1 MPDITDRDLIR
12 EYARVRSEAAF
23 AEIVR
28 RYVNLVYSVAFRFT
42 GNAGDAQDVTQAVF
56 LILAQKAGT
65 LGHVSGLS
73 SWLYETT
80 RFTATR
86 FLRAQIRRHHREQE
100 AYMQSSLNES
110 DPPGVWEQLA
120 PELEAAMA
128 RLSGPDRA
136 LMVLRYYENKTGA
149 EAAALLGIG
158 EAAAHKRTAR
168 ALEKLRAFFQHRGL
182 KLTTAALAA
191 ALAAH
196 SVSAAPAGLGATI
209 VAATAS
215 GAAASTS
222 TLTLIQGALKIMA
235 WTKAKIAIVSAAAVL
250 AVAGTTTV
258 VIRTG
263 VLDRNGSGP
272 LLEQSA
278 SWKKVFSNGINNAH
292 NLPDAIYTYPEG
304 DEKTHA
310 YVEQMIRQFRR
321 DLDPAQAVKSDR
333 ELTEQDIH
341 DRTIYIYGSPENH
354 SLFRRVREDLPLVF
368 EADGIRVGKQKCLGR
383 DVGAIFVCPNPINP
397 KNRLVVYGTVAPETL
412 RNMNSIYHGP
422 TDFIVFNNLTRRFT
436 QLPDSNRF
444 LLVGAFDKSD
454 PEHWRVDENLEA
466 TPPKP
471 LQRLVAQTVMA
482 R

>member
-1 MPDITDRDLIR
+1 
-12 EYARVRSEAAF
+12 
-23 AEIVR
+23 
-28 RYVNLVYSVAFRFT
+28 
-42 GNAGDAQDVTQAVF
+42 
-56 LILAQKAGT
+56 
-65 LGHVSGLS
+65 
-73 SWLYETT
+73 
-80 RFTATR
+80 
-86 FLRAQIRRHHREQE
+86 
-100 AYMQSSLNES
+100 
-110 DPPGVWEQLA
+110 
-120 PELEAAMA
+120 
-128 RLSGPDRA
+128 
-136 LMVLRYYENKTGA
+136 
-149 EAAALLGIG
+149 
-158 EAAAHKRTAR
+158 
-168 ALEKLRAFFQHRGL
+168 
-182 KLTTAALAA
+182 
-191 ALAAH
+191 
-196 SVSAAPAGLGATI
+196 
-209 VAATAS
+209 
-215 GAAASTS
+215 
-222 TLTLIQGALKIMA
+222 MA

-263 VLDRNGSGP
+263 ILDRNGSGP

-292 NLPDAIYTYPEG
+292 NLPNAIYTYPEG